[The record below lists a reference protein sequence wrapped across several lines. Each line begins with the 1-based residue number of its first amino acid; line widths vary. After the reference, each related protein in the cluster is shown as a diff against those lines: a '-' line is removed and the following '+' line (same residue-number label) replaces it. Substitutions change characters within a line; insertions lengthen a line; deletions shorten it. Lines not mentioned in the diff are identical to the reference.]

1 MRAAYAVA
9 RSFGADA
16 DRRFVPERHSLVCA
30 SRGVLRLQ
38 GAGSRWLLPPAR
50 AALVAAGQPVVVGV
64 PKPVMTASIFIDS
77 HRYPPPT
84 SPLAVFDLTP
94 LAQALVREA
103 ATWAAPQE
111 PMTGHDQTV
120 ADALVAV
127 VWRLAANPNGVVMPV
142 GRSLEVIEALSHTE
156 DRPAGPL
163 TFDEVAAHVGL
174 APRSLARRFQDELG
188 LTWRGALRR
197 SRIQRAVELLAVG
210 EASVAR
216 VAHDVGYGSLSA
228 FSVAFR
234 DLTGHAPSKY
244 RDTFGS

>member
-77 HRYPPPT
+77 HRYP
-84 SPLAVFDLTP
+84 
-94 LAQALVREA
+94 QALVREA